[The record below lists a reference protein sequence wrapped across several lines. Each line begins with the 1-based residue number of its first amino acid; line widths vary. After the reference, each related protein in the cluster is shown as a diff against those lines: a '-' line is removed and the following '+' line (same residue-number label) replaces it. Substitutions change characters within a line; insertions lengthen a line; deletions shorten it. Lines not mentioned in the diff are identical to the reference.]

1 MYTLY
6 YSPGSASMVVHF
18 ALLELGVP
26 HELRLVDLDARA
38 NKDPDY
44 LRLNPNGLVPTLI
57 VDGAPV
63 FECAALLLLL
73 GERHPEAGLA
83 PVAGDEGRAQY
94 LQWIVHLA
102 NTVMPAFRQWFYP
115 QDFAPVE
122 VEAQSKAAA
131 TDRIEAAWLRIDTHL
146 ADNGPY
152 LLGKNLSLADLLL
165 TMLMRW
171 SRNMPKPADT
181 WPALAKLASLV
192 KSRPAW
198 RELYRVENLTD
209 WA

>member
-6 YSPGSASMVVHF
+6 YSPGSASMVVHL

-26 HELRLVDLDARA
+26 HELRLVDLAARA

-83 PVAGDEGRAQY
+83 PAVGDQGRAQY

-115 QDFAPVE
+115 QDFAPAE
-122 VEAQSKAAA
+122 VEAESKAAA
-131 TDRIEAAWLRIDTHL
+131 ARRIEAAWDRVDAQL
-146 ADNGPY
+146 AGDGPY
-152 LLGKNLSLADLLL
+152 LLGKDVSLADLLL

-171 SRNMPKPADT
+171 SRNMPKPADR

-192 KSRPAW
+192 KQRPSW
-198 RELYRVENLTD
+198 RELNRVENLTD